1 MESAEKDRNEVKKQ
15 SKNSEKRFENY
26 EKNKNSVCAS

>member
-1 MESAEKDRNEVKKQ
+1 MKSAEKDRNEVKKQ

-26 EKNKNSVCAS
+26 EKSKCAS